1 MTQLNFNINFEELT
15 EAIMQSDMNMM
26 MKSLAVTVFNA
37 YMEVERD
44 EFIQAKNYERND
56 HRLDYRN
63 GYYERDFTLAVGK
76 LRLKIPRTRS
86 GEFSTKI
93 FEQYQRKDQAFV
105 LSLMEAVVQGVSTQK
120 VTHIVE
126 QLCGESVSKSFVSN
140 TMKRLD
146 PEIQA
151 FKNRSLTYSSFR
163 YVYVDAMYIKVRED
177 HRVVSK
183 GVYIAQGVN
192 QKNRRE
198 ILGFQVSEE
207 ESTTSWKR
215 FFQDL
220 RERGLTQPRLIISD
234 AHAGLKKAI
243 QEIFTGTAWQ
253 RCTVHFLRN
262 MIDQM
267 PKKNNQEAR
276 YHLKKIFRA
285 NTLQEAKEARQK
297 FEDHVQDD
305 TRYKTVL
312 ALLDQGFYDGLQ
324 YLSEPEDYHVSLR
337 TTNSLERLN
346 REVRRREKV
355 VSIFPN
361 VDSAERLIGAVLMD
375 IHQAWQ
381 KAPRAFLKGP
391 VLGKEDT
398 SSEDET

>member
-1 MTQLNFNINFEELT
+1 MTQLNININFEELT

-26 MKSLAVTVFNA
+26 MKSLAVTVLNA

-44 EFIQAKNYERND
+44 EFIQAQNYERND
-56 HRLDYRN
+56 QRLDYRN
-63 GYYERDFTLAVGK
+63 GYYERNFTLAVGK

-86 GEFSTKI
+86 GEFSTQV

-105 LSLMEAVVQGVSTQK
+105 LSLMEAVINGVSTKK
-120 VTHIVE
+120 VTRIVE
-126 QLCGESVSKSFVSN
+126 ELCGESVSKSFVSN

-146 PEIQA
+146 PEIEA
-151 FKNRSLTYSSFR
+151 FKSRSLTYSSFR
-163 YVYVDAMYIKVRED
+163 YVYVDAMYIKVREN
-177 HRVVSK
+177 HHVVSK

-198 ILGFQVSEE
+198 ILGFKVSEE
-207 ESTTSWKR
+207 ESYASWKQ
-215 FFQDL
+215 FFQEL

-234 AHAGLKKAI
+234 AHAGLKKAV

-267 PKKNNQEAR
+267 PKKNSAGTRQ
-276 YHLKKIFRA
+276 YLKKIFRSS
-285 NTLQEAKEARQK
+285 TLQEAKEARQK
-297 FEDHVQDD
+297 FEEYVQED
-305 TRYKTVL
+305 TRYEAVL
-312 ALLDQGFYDGLQ
+312 AQLDQGFWDGLQ
-324 YLSEPEDYHVSLR
+324 YLSEPEDYHISLR

-346 REVRRREKV
+346 REIRRREKV

-361 VDSAERLIGAVLMD
+361 SVSAERLIGAVLMD
-375 IHQAWQ
+375 IQEEWQ
-381 KAPRAFLKGP
+381 KGPKPFLKGP
-391 VLGKEDT
+391 IVDEEET
-398 SSEDET
+398 SFTD